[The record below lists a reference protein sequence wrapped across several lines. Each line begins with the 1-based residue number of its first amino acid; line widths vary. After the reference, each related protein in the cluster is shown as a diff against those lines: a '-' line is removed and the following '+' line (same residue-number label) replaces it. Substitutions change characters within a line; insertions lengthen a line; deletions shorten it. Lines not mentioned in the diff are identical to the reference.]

1 MENQILAKNCPY
13 LKPIWPVNIILFR
26 LLLHEAIHGSQGIY
40 RNTVR
45 VRSKIQGSG
54 SGFFIYNLEEE
65 VTHTGR
71 LRKKFSSLLRASRM
85 LLFAAMSYDSS
96 NMVES
101 PTLNSDPSNPK
112 NMRNELFERRSS
124 ISESL
129 KGMYKLMCLQVS
141 NAHNVT
147 FRSSCGAIE
156 LNESDC

>member
-1 MENQILAKNCPY
+1 
-13 LKPIWPVNIILFR
+13 
-26 LLLHEAIHGSQGIY
+26 
-40 RNTVR
+40 
-45 VRSKIQGSG
+45 
-54 SGFFIYNLEEE
+54 
-65 VTHTGR
+65 
-71 LRKKFSSLLRASRM
+71 M